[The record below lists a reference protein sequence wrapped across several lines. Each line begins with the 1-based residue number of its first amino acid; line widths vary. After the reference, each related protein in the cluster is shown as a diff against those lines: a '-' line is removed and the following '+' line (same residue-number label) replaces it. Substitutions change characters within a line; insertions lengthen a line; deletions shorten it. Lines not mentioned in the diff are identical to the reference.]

1 MTDDLI
7 SRAEAIEA
15 LGEEPAMWR
24 EKDEY
29 EMGLNNQ
36 WHSDRNAIMAVPSV
50 ESRWIPVTERLPE
63 KNTLVLITTSKGIV
77 VQVMFFG
84 ENMNGHMVW
93 RSFGGEYVYWDE
105 EVTAWMPLP
114 TPWKGESDG

>member
-1 MTDDLI
+1 MVDDTI
-7 SRAEAIEA
+7 SRRVAIDALIAHANHDGAYGYIDAKEAEDTLKA
-15 LGEEPAMWR
+15 LPTAEP
-24 EKDEY
+24 
-29 EMGLNNQ
+29 
-36 WHSDRNAIMAVPSV
+36 
-50 ESRWIPVTERLPE
+50 RWIPVTERVPE
-63 KNTLVLITTSKGIV
+63 KNTLALITTSKGIV